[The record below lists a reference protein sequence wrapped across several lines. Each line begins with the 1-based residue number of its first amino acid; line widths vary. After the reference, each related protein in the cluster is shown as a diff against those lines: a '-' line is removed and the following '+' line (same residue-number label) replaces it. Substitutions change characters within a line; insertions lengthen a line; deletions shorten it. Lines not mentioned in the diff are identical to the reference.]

1 VTKSV
6 TDVAQAAPYVS
17 ATRSDAAQRT
27 QLGIVW
33 RRFLARPSAVVGGSV
48 ILVLVLLAILAPLI
62 ARYDPI
68 EMAMADRF
76 EKPSLAHPLGTDEF
90 GRDVLT
96 RILYGA
102 RISLQIGIITVGIGL
117 VFGMTLGVISGYFGG
132 WVDLSIQRVI
142 DTMLAFPGLLLAL
155 SISAVLGPGLEN
167 AMIAVGIGTLPTYTR
182 LARGSTLSVREREFV
197 EAARCLGAGHLRI
210 MLSHVVPNVL
220 TPMVVLA
227 SLSVATAILSAASL
241 SFVGLG
247 AQPPSPEWGA
257 MLSTGRNF
265 LRQEWWLATFPG
277 IAIMIAVLGFNL
289 LGDGLRDALDPR
301 RVD

>member
-1 VTKSV
+1 V
-6 TDVAQAAPYVS
+6 TDVAQPASRVVAGRGASVDRGQM
-17 ATRSDAAQRT
+17 A
-27 QLGIVW
+27 VVV
-33 RRFLARPSAVVGGSV
+33 RRFLARPSAVVGGTV
-48 ILVLVLLAILAPLI
+48 ILVLIALASAAPVI
-62 ARYDPI
+62 APYNPV
-68 EMAMADRF
+68 EMVMVERF
-76 EKPSLAHPLGTDEF
+76 EPPSRGHPLGTDEF

-102 RISLQIGIITVGIGL
+102 RISLQVGIITVGIGL
-117 VFGMTLGVISGYFGG
+117 IVGMTLGVISGYFGS
-132 WVDLSIQRVI
+132 WADLVIQRVI

-155 SISAVLGPGLEN
+155 SIAAVLGPGLEN

-182 LARGSTLSVREREFV
+182 LARGSTLSIREREFV

-210 MLSHVVPNVL
+210 MLHHIVPNVL

-265 LRQEWWLATFPG
+265 LRQEWWLSTFPG

>member
-1 VTKSV
+1 MGVF
-6 TDVAQAAPYVS
+6 
-17 ATRSDAAQRT
+17 
-27 QLGIVW
+27 L
-33 RRFLARPSAVVGGSV
+33 RRFLARPSAVVGMSI
-48 ILVLVLLAILAPLI
+48 ILALALLAILAPLI

-68 EMAMADRF
+68 EMVMVERF
-76 EKPSLAHPLGTDEF
+76 EKPSLVHPLGTDEF

-132 WVDLSIQRVI
+132 WVDLTIQRVI

-210 MLSHVVPNVL
+210 MVCHIVPNVL

-277 IAIMIAVLGFNL
+277 IAIMLAVLGFNL